1 MNDKH
6 KPLFTNPKIL
16 QETDWIDQLIPD
28 QEPDKNRLKSIL
40 RGYINDGHNRMV
52 AYLGPFGSG
61 KSTIVHNAT
70 NELRN
75 VHVYDFDLWQY
86 HDDRSIWDAF
96 TIGAAAV
103 ITDDDKED
111 IAQEIDGK
119 PSDGV
124 AMIYRHPIISL
135 LLAFVL
141 YFIVAHLV
149 WSAFRDNEF
158 IQPFLIYA
166 MPTFFSVV
174 ALFGITA
181 IFPQSK
187 SPATRTYQYEN
198 KLASHLADL
207 DKPLIVIVD
216 GVDRSEYGQ
225 HFLETLH
232 VYLEQLH
239 KLPHP
244 VIVICPQQAMTIG
257 MSSTLDNTTLER
269 ATKVYDEIINSF
281 IRPTISTQSVVDLL
295 HEAGCTDQLLID
307 IARRAIQSAN
317 YLDQPVSI
325 RTVKLAIRE
334 TRDFIRQYPSLNPS
348 VAFLLSFSK
357 YLTDSDDQHCQR
369 LSLALRDILSGDN
382 TVTISA
388 DSRSSVN
395 TFLSLLLQAT
405 SDESDDNQLEID
417 GTYLQLLFW
426 FNQAAFV
433 IEYS

>member
-1 MNDKH
+1 MQDKH
-6 KPLFTNPKIL
+6 KPLFTNPKVL
-16 QETDWIDQLIPD
+16 QETDWLDQLIPT
-28 QEPDKNRLKSIL
+28 QEADKNRLKVIL
-40 RGYINDGHNRMV
+40 REYINDGHNRMV

-61 KSTIVHNAT
+61 KSTIIHNAV

-75 VHVYDFDLWQY
+75 VYVYDFDLWQY

-96 TIGAAAV
+96 TIGAAAT
-103 ITDDDKED
+103 ITNDDKED
-111 IAQEIDGK
+111 VAQEIDGK

-124 AMIYRHPIISL
+124 ALIYRHPVISL
-135 LLAFVL
+135 FLAFIL

-198 KLASHLADL
+198 KLSTHLADL
-207 DKPLIVIVD
+207 DKPLVIIIE

-239 KLPHP
+239 KLPRP
-244 VIVICPQQAMTIG
+244 VIVICPQRAATIG
-257 MSSTLDNTTLER
+257 MSTKLANDRLER
-269 ATKVYDEIINSF
+269 STKVYDEIVNSF
-281 IRPTISTQSVVDLL
+281 IRPTIDVQSVADLL
-295 HEAGCTDQLLID
+295 EKAGCTNELLTDTI
-307 IARRAIQSAN
+307 IRSIQTVN
-317 YLDQPVSI
+317 YFDQPISI

-334 TRDFIRQYPSLNPS
+334 TRDFIRQYPDLNPAI
-348 VAFLLSFSK
+348 AFLLTFSK
-357 YLTDSDDQHCQR
+357 YLVDNNDNQRR
-369 LSLALRDILSGDN
+369 LSLSLRQIISN
-382 TVTISA
+382 QQPTTINDKQSITDA
-388 DSRSSVN
+388 
-395 TFLSLLLQAT
+395 FLSLLIDAA
-405 SDESDDNQLEID
+405 SRKGNDNQLEID
-417 GTYLQLLFW
+417 SAYLQLLF
-426 FNQAAFV
+426 
-433 IEYS
+433 

>member
-1 MNDKH
+1 MSANSRQ
-6 KPLFTNPKIL
+6 LFTNPKVL
-16 QETDWIDQLIPD
+16 QETDQIS
-28 QEPDKNRLKSIL
+28 RLTTTESDDSERLSRIIREYL
-40 RGYINDGHNRMV
+40 SHRHNRMI

-61 KSTIVHNAT
+61 KSIIIKQALADLPHAYTHT
-70 NELRN
+70 
-75 VHVYDFDLWQY
+75 FDIWQR

-96 TIGAAAV
+96 TITTTAA
-103 ITDDDKED
+103 ITGDDAED

-119 PSDGV
+119 PSDNI
-124 AMIYRHPIISL
+124 ALIFRHPIISL
-135 LLAFVL
+135 LIAFIL
-141 YFIVAHLV
+141 YFILAHLV
-149 WSAFRDNEF
+149 WTAFRNNEF

-239 KLPHP
+239 KLPRP

-357 YLTDSDDQHCQR
+357 YLTDSDDQHRQR
-369 LSLALRDILSGDN
+369 LSLALRDILSGNN
-382 TVTISA
+382 TVTISS

-405 SDESDDNQLEID
+405 SDESDDDQLEID
-417 GTYLQLLFW
+417 GTYLQLLF
-426 FNQAAFV
+426 
-433 IEYS
+433 

>member
-1 MNDKH
+1 M
-6 KPLFTNPKIL
+6 
-16 QETDWIDQLIPD
+16 QETDQIS
-28 QEPDKNRLKSIL
+28 RLTTTESDDSERLSRIIREYL
-40 RGYINDGHNRMV
+40 SHRHNRMI

-61 KSTIVHNAT
+61 KSIIIKQALADLPHAYTHT
-70 NELRN
+70 
-75 VHVYDFDLWQY
+75 FDIWQR

-96 TIGAAAV
+96 TITTTAA
-103 ITDDDKED
+103 ITGDDAED

-119 PSDGV
+119 PSDNI
-124 AMIYRHPIISL
+124 ALIFRHPIISL
-135 LLAFVL
+135 LIAFIL
-141 YFIVAHLV
+141 YFILAHLV
-149 WSAFRDNEF
+149 WTAFRNNEF

-239 KLPHP
+239 KLPRP

-357 YLTDSDDQHCQR
+357 YLTDSDDQHRQR
-369 LSLALRDILSGDN
+369 LSLALRDILSGNN
-382 TVTISA
+382 TVTISS

-405 SDESDDNQLEID
+405 SDESDDDQLEID

-426 FNQAAFV
+426 FNQATFV